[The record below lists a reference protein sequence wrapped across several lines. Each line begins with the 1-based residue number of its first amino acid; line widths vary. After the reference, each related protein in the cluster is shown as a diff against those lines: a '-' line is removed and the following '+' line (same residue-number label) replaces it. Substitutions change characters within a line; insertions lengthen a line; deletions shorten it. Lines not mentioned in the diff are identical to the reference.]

1 MGYEQENAQK
11 ITAAF
16 QKLTQRKDLL
26 CVTALTKAFNEAM
39 EYALQIH
46 EAKGWEGHLE
56 HGNDYGWM
64 VVHNGVKVAE
74 GYHEGVEEDGIV
86 RVGLN
91 SLAWVTKHTGW
102 EAILMAGMDKEVAR
116 YNWTHEMDVFD
127 AVQGDLVMDIQ
138 SKIQQS
144 WNQVKAV

>member
-16 QKLTQRKDLL
+16 QKLAQRKDLL
-26 CVTALTKAFNEAM
+26 CVTVLSKAFNEAM

-64 VVHNGVKVAE
+64 VVHNGVPVAE
-74 GYHEGVEEDGIV
+74 GYNEGIEPDGIV
-86 RVGLN
+86 RFVLK
-91 SLAWVTKHTGW
+91 SLSWVTKQTGW
-102 EAILMAGMDKEVAR
+102 EAILVAGMEDEVYR
-116 YNWTHEMDVFD
+116 YDWTHEEEVFD
-127 AVQGDLVMDIQ
+127 AVEGDLIMDIEA
-138 SKIQQS
+138 KIRQS